1 MKITVIDSQG
11 GGVGRQL
18 ISALRQHIPQAE
30 ILAVGTNS
38 SSAQAMLKGGAD
50 HAASGENAVIVA
62 CRDSDLIIGP
72 LGIVIADAMYGE
84 ITPKMAVA
92 VAQARAEKILIPF
105 TNCGNYV
112 VGIRDGRIALLVEEA
127 VQKAEELCRK
137 KQ

>member
-18 ISALRQHIPQAE
+18 ISALRQHIPEAE

-84 ITPKMAVA
+84 VTPKMAVA

>member
-18 ISALRQHIPQAE
+18 ISALRQHIPEAE